1 MDKLLCY
8 LSSTASYC
16 PLTHS
21 FISNIVFMQSFK
33 FFLAMNTE
41 LNSLSGHVEILNVI
55 KLDFLKSK
63 LLLKL
68 RHLTRFWTWPRFQYE
83 LNPVFGKSKPRALI
97 TSDRVSRR
105 KNYKEKYIGGGSQK
119 VKFRGKS
126 LWVDALFNTA
136 RV

>member
-1 MDKLLCY
+1 MLLVFHCIL
-8 LSSTASYC
+8 LSSDI
-16 PLTHS
+16 LVHLQ
-21 FISNIVFMQSFK
+21 QSSCK
-33 FFLAMNTE
+33 VSSFFLAMNTE